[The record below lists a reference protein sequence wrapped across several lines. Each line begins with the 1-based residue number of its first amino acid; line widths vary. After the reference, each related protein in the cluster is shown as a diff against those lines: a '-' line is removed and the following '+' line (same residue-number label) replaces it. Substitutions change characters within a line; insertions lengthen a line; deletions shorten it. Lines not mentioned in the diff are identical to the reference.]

1 MKSTSV
7 PSTPTHTC
15 PSPWLLDASLG
26 KSGWGVGGTCGK
38 GMTNFA
44 HEESPYGGREG

>member
-7 PSTPTHTC
+7 PSTPHTLNAR
-15 PSPWLLDASLG
+15 PHGFWMPLAGNLG
-26 KSGWGVGGTCGK
+26 GAWVDLWEG
-38 GMTNFA
+38 GMTFA